1 MKRILRLS
9 CVSLLIF
16 TLLLSCSEK
25 NSSGEDDDLKNIN
38 ELPLFKVNTN
48 GNIIVDEPKV
58 DAQLTILKND
68 IILQETKI
76 GIEFRG
82 SSSQTFPKKSFGFE
96 TRDNN
101 NEDVDVPLL
110 EYPEEEDWILYGP
123 YSDKSLIRNK
133 LIYDL
138 SRDMGRYAS
147 RSEFV
152 EVEINS
158 EYRGVYVFMEK
169 LKRDANRIDLNNLKE
184 DENSGE
190 NLTGGYILKIDKL
203 SASDFSGGNI
213 GYTTTNS
220 FKSNYLPLN
229 ATASQEINFLYE
241 DPSAEDITTEQK
253 TYITTYVR
261 NFENALA
268 SSQFQDATVGYQTFI
283 DVDSFID
290 FFILNE
296 LSNNVDGYRLSTYLQ
311 KDKNK
316 KLQMGPIWDFN
327 LAFGNANYCSGGAT
341 DVWAYKF
348 NERCSTDIWLAPFWW
363 NRLLQDPD
371 FVAKLKQRWGQLRG
385 STLSNNTIL
394 GKITD
399 YKTALTNA
407 GAIDK
412 NFKKWDIL
420 SIYVWPNN
428 YIGRTYDAEIIFV
441 ENWVKA
447 RVTWLDQAIKNL

>member
-1 MKRILRLS
+1 MKSILRLS
-9 CVSLLIF
+9 YVSLLIF
-16 TLLLSCSEK
+16 TLLLSCSKE
-25 NSSGEDDDLKNIN
+25 NSSGENDDPENIN

-48 GNIIVDEPKV
+48 GNVIVDEPKV

-68 IILQETKI
+68 VVFQETKI

-96 TRDNN
+96 TRNSN
-101 NEDVDVPLL
+101 NEDVDVSLL

-152 EVEINS
+152 EVDINN

-169 LKRDANRIDLNNLKE
+169 LKRDGNRIDLNNLKE

-203 SASDFSGGNI
+203 SASDFGGGNM

-220 FKSNYLPLN
+220 FKSNYLPLS

-241 DPSAEDITTEQK
+241 DPSAEDITMEQK
-253 TYITTYVR
+253 TYISTYVR

-268 SSQFQDATVGYQTFI
+268 SPQFQDATVGYQTFI

-327 LAFGNANYCSGGAT
+327 LAFGNANYCAGGAT

-348 NERCSTDIWLAPFWW
+348 NERCSADIWLTPFWW

-428 YIGRTYDAEIIFV
+428 YIGQTYDAEIVFV

-447 RVTWLDQAIKNL
+447 RVSWLDQAISNL